1 MTSGCGCGCGTPS
14 REQLLPDLS
23 APESRSTESAGTGRH
38 EIEQIQVPAGT
49 FTMGDSSGD
58 KNRADGETP
67 RHEVALSAFDIDATT
82 VTNDAFA
89 RFVDETGYVTEAESF
104 GFSAVF
110 HLAISAPEEDVM
122 GPADGTPWWAGVKG
136 ADWRHP
142 GGRSS
147 DLDEIGRAH
156 V

>member
-14 REQLLPDLS
+14 REQLPGDLAVPAAGP
-23 APESRSTESAGTGRH
+23 APSAGAGCH
-38 EIEQIQVPAGT
+38 PIDQITLPAGT

-89 RFVDETGYVTEAESF
+89 RFVEETGYLTEAERF

-110 HLAISAPEEDVM
+110 HLAIAAPE
-122 GPADGTPWWAGVKG
+122 
-136 ADWRHP
+136 
-142 GGRSS
+142 
-147 DLDEIGRAH
+147 
-156 V
+156 